1 MSTPANDDIRL
12 SRLTDWLAKLEAP
25 KTLPATLR
33 PASSDASFRRYFRV
47 DIADGGTLIAMDAP
61 PPQEDVRPFVHVAAL
76 FAGTGVTVP
85 TILASD
91 IEQGFLLL
99 SDLGRGAGT
108 TSSA

>member
-47 DIADGGTLIAMDAP
+47 DVADGGAASAGAVGAGAASAGLDSAGLDWAGAAA
-61 PPQEDVRPFVHVAAL
+61 VCAAAL
-76 FAGTGVTVP
+76 AVGDSGCTVGTAAGG
-85 TILASD
+85 S
-91 IEQGFLLL
+91 
-99 SDLGRGAGT
+99 LGRH
-108 TSSA
+108 SA